1 MQMNILKEQEQRE
14 LQNLE
19 LAKKLQVN
27 LIDSPNSLLI
37 IFGHVL
43 NTF

>member
-1 MQMNILKEQEQRE
+1 MNIFKEQEQRE

-27 LIDSPNSLLI
+27 LIDLT
-37 IFGHVL
+37 HC
-43 NTF
+43 